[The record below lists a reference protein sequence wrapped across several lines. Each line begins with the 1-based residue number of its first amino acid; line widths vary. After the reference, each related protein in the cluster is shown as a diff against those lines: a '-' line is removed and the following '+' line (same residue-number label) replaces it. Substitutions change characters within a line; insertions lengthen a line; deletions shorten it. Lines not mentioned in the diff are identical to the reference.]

1 MVDKPKMS
9 HAETQS
15 LDVSACYQMGKVARQ
30 RNVPLED
37 NPWDEGTQFH
47 EYWAKGWTDQHHL
60 LTGL

>member
-1 MVDKPKMS
+1 
-9 HAETQS
+9 
-15 LDVSACYQMGKVARQ
+15 MGKVARQ